1 MNLEGWS
8 FWWGLPYCITS
19 QDQVGSTACPED
31 TQHLLVEKRRNPSRP
46 VDSRPAQKQVES
58 DGGWKEA
65 DVRFFFSGQSS
76 TNTCSNWN
84 ILRWPI
90 WSSNFRKK
98 NIARTMW
105 DDSWWMEKKQQGR
118 LVSLFPPELISFSR
132 RIPQLEAPIIF
143 SVVHPMEGGYCP
155 KSFLTSLI
163 IWTHPNPL
171 ATKIQPGRSLK
182 RAWLARLSR

>member
-1 MNLEGWS
+1 MVLLVRIALLHHQSGSGGLHSMSRRYPASPGGKTQKSEPSRWLKTCTETGRVR
-8 FWWGLPYCITS
+8 WGL
-19 QDQVGSTACPED
+19 
-31 TQHLLVEKRRNPSRP
+31 K
-46 VDSRPAQKQVES
+46 
-58 DGGWKEA
+58 GGWCS
-65 DVRFFFSGQSS
+65 FFFSGQSS